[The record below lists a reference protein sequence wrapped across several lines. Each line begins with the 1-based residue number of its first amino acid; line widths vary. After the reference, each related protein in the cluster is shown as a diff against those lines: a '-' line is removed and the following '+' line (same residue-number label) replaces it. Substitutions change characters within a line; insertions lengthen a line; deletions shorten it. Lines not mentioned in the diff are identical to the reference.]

1 MGLFSGLGKL
11 GRAAIGTALL
21 PVDVARDA
29 FTLGDGQPSKT
40 GQRIAKIGSN
50 VGDALDE
57 IDEDDDA

>member
-29 FTLGDGQPSKT
+29 FTLGNGEPSKT
-40 GQRIAKIGSN
+40 GKRVEKIAAR
-50 VGDALDE
+50 VDEALDE
-57 IDEDDDA
+57 IDEDDDG

>member
-29 FTLGDGQPSKT
+29 FTLGDGKPSKT
-40 GQRIAKIGSN
+40 GQRVDKIVSN
-50 VGDALDE
+50 ADEGLDE
-57 IDEDDDA
+57 LDEDDDE